1 MICNDDSSIHT
12 SFWRL
17 NSKLSLSDSVRRALE
32 RRSNRFA
39 ILTCQ
44 SNSSSVYLECLFPY
58 GSSFPHLDFRPHDV
72 TSMSEKFWLF
82 HTDPIWCMDGAAGT
96 LCTIQINLCA
106 GTLAK
111 CLQEQP
117 YLQETLEKVL
127 RFEYW

>member
-1 MICNDDSSIHT
+1 MTIQVSTHPSGVLAQSSLFRT
-12 SFWRL
+12 RSEEL
-17 NSKLSLSDSVRRALE
+17 SKEDQIALSYSRAKAIARVYGLF
-32 RRSNRFA
+32 SIRFL
-39 ILTCQ
+39 ISPLI
-44 SNSSSVYLECLFPY
+44 
-58 GSSFPHLDFRPHDV
+58 PHLDFRPHDV

-111 CLQEQP
+111 YLQEQL
-117 YLQETLEKVL
+117 YLQETLEKIL

>member
-1 MICNDDSSIHT
+1 LICNDDSSIHT

-17 NSKLSLSDSVRRALE
+17 SSKLSLSDSVRRAPE
-32 RRSNRFA
+32 RRSNRFV

-44 SNSSSVYLECLFPY
+44 SNSSSLRFVSIRFLISPLI
-58 GSSFPHLDFRPHDV
+58 PHLDFRPHDV

-111 CLQEQP
+111 
-117 YLQETLEKVL
+117 YLSRTTVL
-127 RFEYW
+127 TRDVGENSQI